1 MSIDTKTA
9 VLFCLPLLT
18 IAVAWG
24 ESMSRLNTLEEQQSK
39 LVTLN
44 QLETIKVEIGYIKKQ
59 NEDNLNMLKQIL
71 GRINV
76 K

>member
-71 GRINV
+71 GINV

>member
-39 LVTLN
+39 LVALN

-59 NEDNLNMLKQIL
+59 NEDNLDILKQIL

>member
-1 MSIDTKTA
+1 MNIDTKTA

-18 IAVAWG
+18 IAVVWG
-24 ESMSRLNTLEEQQSK
+24 ESMSRLNTLEDQQSK

-44 QLETIKVEIGYIKKQ
+44 QLETMKVEISYIKEQTK
-59 NEDNLNMLKQIL
+59 DNSTMLKQIL

>member
-24 ESMSRLNTLEEQQSK
+24 ESMSRINTLEEQQSK

-59 NEDNLNMLKQIL
+59 NEDNLDILKQIL

>member
-59 NEDNLNMLKQIL
+59 NEENLDILKQIL

>member
-59 NEDNLNMLKQIL
+59 NEDNLDILKQIL